1 MSANKQA
8 GARPDSPP
16 SYDQTTAAC
25 SASTSTPEKQQPSI
39 ESPFN
44 FPTDTAP
51 SYAQAKP
58 IQRPVA
64 LPQGQPD
71 AKAPFLSAYPPSLQM
86 YGITAGTWHAFVH
99 TISAFLRASVS
110 DKAVSHAAD
119 MARQVGNVPKHFGQA
134 TASHA
139 RTVGH
144 GIADKA
150 RAGNYVGAGFGAIS
164 GAISLPVGTA
174 IRAVGAVVQLPFAAL
189 NAAATKPKTPRER
202 ATAYV
207 GAANKDWFHPR
218 QLHASILD
226 SSELAHLV
234 HATPDAI
241 VRSADE
247 NRASGSAAQMDALSQ
262 WIAPV
267 IVGDDADCVSLNL
280 ATDNT
285 LWLVVTHGVEPVT
298 EGAIKK

>member
-8 GARPDSPP
+8 EPTADAPP
-16 SYDQTTAAC
+16 TYDQTTANS
-25 SASTSTPEKQQPSI
+25 SASASASTPEKQQPSI

-44 FPTDTAP
+44 FPTDAPP
-51 SYAQAKP
+51 SYAQVKP
-58 IQRPVA
+58 IERPIA
-64 LPQGQPD
+64 LPQERPD

-99 TISAFLRASVS
+99 TINAFLTASVS

-139 RTVGH
+139 RNVGH
-144 GIADKA
+144 DIADKA
-150 RAGNYVGAGFGAIS
+150 RAGNYVGAGFGVIG

-174 IRAVGAVVQLPFAAL
+174 LRAVGAVVQLPFAAL
-189 NAAATKPKTPRER
+189 NAVATKPKTPRER

-226 SSELAHLV
+226 SSEVAHLV
-234 HATPDAI
+234 HATPNVI
-241 VRSADE
+241 VNSANE
-247 NRASGSAAQMDALSQ
+247 KRASGSVAQMSVLSQ
-262 WIAPV
+262 WLAPV
-267 IVGDDADCVSLNL
+267 VVGDGAEHVSLNL
-280 ATDNT
+280 TTNT
-285 LWLVVTHGVEPVT
+285 LWLVVTHGH
-298 EGAIKK
+298 